1 MKKNLLVPNEKA
13 VNMSRTAAVIRAVP
27 VVAVPLN
34 DRGRPG
40 AQYRAVVR
48 RCVFWNGAAA

>member
-1 MKKNLLVPNEKA
+1 MKKNMLVPNEKA
-13 VNMSRTAAVIRAVP
+13 VNMSRTAAVMRAVP
-27 VVAVPLN
+27 VEAVPLN

-40 AQYRAVVR
+40 GRYRAVVH